1 MFQRDLILSYEYPLQ
16 NTQESPPVRLRIA
29 DYLIHLRCRP
39 SELYLG
45 ALTMRGQM
53 QFFSYSD
60 ANIYDPLIVK
70 EWMDEVCNAAMYYL
84 VDQKAKSKL

>member
-1 MFQRDLILSYEYPLQ
+1 
-16 NTQESPPVRLRIA
+16 
-29 DYLIHLRCRP
+29 
-39 SELYLG
+39 
-45 ALTMRGQM
+45 MRGQM

-84 VDQKAKSKL
+84 VDQKSKSKLWLVQNTYYSWGKIDSVETKKNKTKDIK